1 MTMKSPVPARTK
13 TQSAL
18 PVEVIP
24 MIPWRE
30 IVPLS
35 RVLSSIN
42 RDSRT
47 EPQIYLDEVVVPHG
61 GE

>member
-1 MTMKSPVPARTK
+1 MSTKAPLPASSPIQTAVP
-13 TQSAL
+13 L
-18 PVEVIP
+18 EVVPVIP
-24 MIPWRE
+24 WKE

-35 RVLSSIN
+35 RVLSSIT

-47 EPQIYLDEVVVPHG
+47 EPKIYLDETVVPHG